1 MPPSPSSPSGTATF
15 GLSPQQL
22 GLVLAFLS
30 ATGFATKAVFVKLA
44 YRHGVDA
51 VTLLTLRL
59 GFALALIGAW
69 RLVRQA
75 RGVAAP
81 ATPVSRSDLGLLL
94 LLGLLGYYLAS
105 LFDFIGL
112 VTVSASIERL
122 VLYLYPTLTVLLSA
136 LFFRTPVTRRMI
148 GALLLTYAGIAVV
161 IGPGLAGAHADL
173 AGLAWIVAS
182 TVAFALYLTF
192 SPGVIKRIG
201 SMRFTEAALTV
212 SGAAM
217 LIQYVLTRPLPLL
230 FSQPWPVYGYALIT
244 ALVAT
249 VLPIW
254 MMAAA
259 MARIGAG
266 RAAIAGS
273 IGPVITI
280 ILSLGILDESLSP
293 LQWLGVAVVMAGVSL
308 IGKR

>member
-1 MPPSPSSPSGTATF
+1 MPDTSSATTAPSAGF
-15 GLSPQQL
+15 SPQQL
-22 GLVLAFLS
+22 GLLFAFLS

-44 YRHGVDA
+44 YRYGVDA

-59 GFALALIGAW
+59 VFSLGLIGLW
-69 RLVRQA
+69 RCA
-75 RGVAAP
+75 RWQRGAAVP
-81 ATPVSRSDLGLLL
+81 ATPIARGDLWLLL
-94 LLGLLGYYLAS
+94 VLGLLGYYLAS

-136 LFFRTPVTRRMI
+136 LFFRTKITKRMV
-148 GALLLTYAGIAVV
+148 GALLLTYLGIAVV
-161 IGPGLAGAHADL
+161 IGPGLAGAHADV
-173 AGLAWIVAS
+173 AGLLWIVGS

-212 SGAAM
+212 SGGAM
-217 LIQYVLTRPLPLL
+217 LIQFALTRPLPLL
-230 FSQPWPVYGYALIT
+230 FSQAWPVYGYALIT

-254 MMAAA
+254 LMAAA

-266 RAAIAGS
+266 RAAIAGT
-273 IGPVITI
+273 IGPVLTI
-280 ILSLGILDESLSP
+280 VLSLGILDEHLSP
-293 LQWLGVAVVMAGVSL
+293 LQWLGVAVVMGGVTL